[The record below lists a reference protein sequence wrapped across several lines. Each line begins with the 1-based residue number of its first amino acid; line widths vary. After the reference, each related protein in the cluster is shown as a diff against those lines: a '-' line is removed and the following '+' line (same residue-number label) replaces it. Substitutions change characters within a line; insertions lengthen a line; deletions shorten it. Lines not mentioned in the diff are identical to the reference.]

1 MSLGELTERIGNLRR
16 EDEYQFVN
24 TPPEATA
31 AFLAREARRIHVI
44 SDRVW
49 EPACGAG
56 AIVSVLH
63 GFGFDV
69 EATDIRVAGVAGR
82 GGVDFLATEVLAAP
96 VIITNPPYA
105 EVAGQFIRHAV
116 ALGVD
121 YLALLLPSGFFQA
134 SAGNIALWREHVPS
148 RIWPIGFR
156 LDFTGAKKP
165 LPLPHAWFVW
175 DFQLGLVRGP
185 RASERLERMFGERP
199 VPLMPALTKEG
210 LR

>member
-1 MSLGELTERIGNLRR
+1 MSLGELTDRIGNLRKA
-16 EDEYQFVN
+16 DEYQFVN

-31 AFLAREARRIHVI
+31 AFLLREARRIHTI
-44 SDRVW
+44 SRNVW
-49 EPACGAG
+49 EPACGEG
-56 AIVSVLH
+56 AIVRVLE
-63 GFGFDV
+63 GFGFVV
-69 EATDIRVAGVAGR
+69 EATDIRKHRVAGT
-82 GGVDFLATEVLAAP
+82 GGIDFLLADALFAP

-105 EVAGQFIRHAV
+105 EVAGQFIRHAI

-134 SAGNIALWREHVPS
+134 SAENIALWREHVPS

-156 LDFTGAKKP
+156 LDWTGRKKP

-175 DFQLGLVRGP
+175 DFQSGLVRGL
-185 RASERLERMFGERP
+185 RTSERVERLFGERP
-199 VPLMPALTKEG
+199 APLMPALTKEG